1 MLVRQR
7 SENVVA
13 DQVGSFLLSS
23 SHNQKRIGNDFF
35 ISQALPSHFRIEEGT
50 DETITRMLFLVL
62 NSSAKIGSHLLQATN
77 DLLNVLKVIL
87 EVTEYFAEVVHPHR

>member
-1 MLVRQR
+1 MTQQ
-7 SENVVA
+7 SENAVT

-77 DLLNVLKVIL
+77 DLLHVRKAIL
-87 EVTEYFAEVVHPHR
+87 EVTEYLAEAGRPHR